1 MKIVMQDLNNKENR
15 DEIVCNNRDDYMML
29 LITQVSFHDNYC
41 KMFKEPSAYYHHFKN
56 EMNDTEILKNLDQE
70 YNEFLDVRGTSFKDM
85 LKLHLEKSVI
95 VEDRIYDFTKFEYK
109 IV

>member
-15 DEIVCNNRDDYMML
+15 DEIVCNNRDDYMLL

-56 EMNDTEILKNLDQE
+56 E
-70 YNEFLDVRGTSFKDM
+70 
-85 LKLHLEKSVI
+85 
-95 VEDRIYDFTKFEYK
+95 
-109 IV
+109 